1 MDRTPR
7 RTGQD
12 LTDEIKK
19 VAYQLY
25 EKRGRKP
32 GHEKADWFEA
42 ERIVK
47 RQFSSNSSRTR

>member
-1 MDRTPR
+1 MDRNSK

-47 RQFSSNSSRTR
+47 RQFSSNSPRTR